1 MKSNQKQFWIGIGI
15 SIISLSA
22 IFLLIDPRE
31 IWAALKTVQFGY
43 LLWMTLGLIAFLVIR
58 AIRWQFMLANG
69 VSWGKVFHIQ
79 NIGYML
85 NMTMPFRLGDVA
97 RAILI
102 GNVPPATLAG
112 GISTMVVERML
123 DMLFIITLL
132 PFTLSMVETLPP
144 WMQNGARAFGVAS
157 ILGILLLVIA
167 ANQRIL
173 ATRIALTVFSRLP
186 FLQTAAWLRR
196 MNELLDGLD
205 SLTRLKDG
213 VILGGLSILVWV
225 PILFAYWVGMLA
237 VGITVSPLQVGF
249 VVCAAALSVA
259 LPSSPGQIGIFHAA
273 VIAALQVLGRPE
285 GASASFAIVY
295 HALNLT
301 TMVLMGLIGLS
312 GIGATFAQVVATA
325 QRFTQRKEEGEVE

>member
-1 MKSNQKQFWIGIGI
+1 MKSNQKQLWIGIGI
-15 SIISLSA
+15 SVISIVA
-22 IFLLIDPRE
+22 IFLFINPRD
-31 IWAALKTVQFGY
+31 IWEALKTVRVGY
-43 LLWMTLGLIAFLVIR
+43 LFWMGLGLVTFLLLR
-58 AIRWQFMLANG
+58 AVRWQFMLG
-69 VSWGKVFHIQ
+69 RQVSWRQVFHIQ

-97 RAILI
+97 RALFI
-102 GNVPPATLAG
+102 GNVPPATLAA

-132 PFTLSMVETLPP
+132 PFTLASVESLPL
-144 WMQNGARAFGVAS
+144 WMQNGARAFGFAS
-157 ILGILLLVIA
+157 IFGIVVLVIA
-167 ANQRIL
+167 ANQRPFT
-173 ATRIALTVFSRLP
+173 TRIVTDIIEHIS
-186 FLQTAAWLRR
+186 FLDTNAWLKRIE
-196 MNELLDGLD
+196 ELLDGLH
-205 SLTRLKDG
+205 SLTRLRDG

-225 PILFAYWVGMLA
+225 PILFAYYVGLLA
-237 VGITVSPLQVGF
+237 VGISAAPLHVGF

-301 TMVLMGLIGLS
+301 MMVLMGLIGLS
-312 GIGATFAQVVATA
+312 SIGATFANVVETA
-325 QRFTQRKEEGEVE
+325 QQFMQKKDKAEI